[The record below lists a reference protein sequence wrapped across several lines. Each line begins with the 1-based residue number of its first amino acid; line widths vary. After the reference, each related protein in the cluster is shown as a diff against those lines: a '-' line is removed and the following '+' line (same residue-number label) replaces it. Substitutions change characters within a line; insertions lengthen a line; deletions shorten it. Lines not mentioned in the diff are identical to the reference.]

1 MEQAQRRFRQ
11 VTIIG
16 MGLIGS
22 SIARAL
28 RRAGAAERIVAAD
41 LSGECCRIAQEEL
54 GIVDAATTDLG
65 ASVRGSDLVVL
76 CVPVGALAAVAEAI
90 APGLERGAIV
100 TDTGSVKR
108 MAIEAIAPH
117 LPDHVAFIPGHPI
130 AGTEQSGPRAGFA
143 ELFEGRWWLMTPLAA
158 TDPAA
163 LARLSALWES
173 FGARVEC
180 MSADHHDLALAIT
193 SHLPH
198 LIAYT
203 AVGTAAELEEDTRN
217 DVIRFSAGGFRDF
230 TRVAASDP
238 AMWRDIFLNNR
249 DSVLEILQR
258 FTEDLSAMQRAI
270 RRGDAEYLFDRF
282 TRARG
287 IRRAIIEAGQANYV
301 YPKPEDAAATPR
313 GEVPRSLT
321 ARSSERDSKG

>member
-1 MEQAQRRFRQ
+1 MEQAASFRQ

-16 MGLIGS
+16 IGLIGS

-28 RRAGAAERIVAAD
+28 RRAEAAEKIVAAD
-41 LSGECCRIAQEEL
+41 LSQEACTVVRDEL
-54 GIVDAATTDLG
+54 GIVDVATTDIA
-65 ASVRGSDLVVL
+65 ASVRGSDLVIL
-76 CVPVGALAAVAEAI
+76 CVPVGALASIAEAI
-90 APGLERGAIV
+90 GPALESGAIV
-100 TDTGSVKR
+100 TDTGSVKHA
-108 MAIEAIAPH
+108 AIEAIAPH
-117 LPDHVAFIPGHPI
+117 LPDHAHFVPGHPV

-143 ELFEGRWWLMTPLAA
+143 ELFEGRWWLMTPLSA
-158 TDPAA
+158 TDPQI
-163 LARLSALWES
+163 LARLSALWQS

-180 MSADHHDLALAIT
+180 MRPDHHDLALAIT

-203 AVGTAAELEEDTRN
+203 AVGTAAELEEDTRD

-270 RRGDAEYLFDRF
+270 RRGDGEYLFDHF

-301 YPKPEDAAATPR
+301 YPKAEDAAATPH
-313 GEVPRSLT
+313 GEVPRSSA
-321 ARSSERDSKG
+321 ARASGRGSKA